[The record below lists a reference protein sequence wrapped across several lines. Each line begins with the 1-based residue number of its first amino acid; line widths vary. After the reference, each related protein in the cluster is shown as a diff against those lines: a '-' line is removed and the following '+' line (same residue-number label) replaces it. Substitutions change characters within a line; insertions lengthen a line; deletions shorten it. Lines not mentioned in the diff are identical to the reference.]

1 MVLSKLTKMQT
12 NAKGVTIEQPTEH
25 KHAQQ
30 AKGWP
35 LNKQNLTQS

>member
-1 MVLSKLTKMQT
+1 MLLIKLAKMQT
-12 NAKGVTIEQPTEH
+12 NAKGVTIEQPKEH

-35 LNKQNLTQS
+35 LNKQNLRQR